1 MNADVDEKDSIML
14 CSANSKS
21 SSSTTTEDNNIVMA
35 IIQGLFAAIEL
46 DFINTILEFF
56 GSSLDNL
63 AEKSFEAVKQTSLLL
78 ITTFNTVIF
87 YLKNTFSLDFFSTI
101 DSLILEKGEKMALE
115 SGFDLI
121 DPKGIGKGFGGFIS
135 IFSFLLNVDS
145 AGSGAFTKTEDNIM
159 NTVKLV
165 IDIVSLFMGP
175 VAGVLVPL
183 LSDIVIDVTSLRFKG
198 IIFMY

>member
-87 YLKNTFSLDFFSTI
+87 YLKNTFSLDFFS
-101 DSLILEKGEKMALE
+101 S
-115 SGFDLI
+115 FDLI